1 MQTRQLIPLLLSALI
16 LGACS
21 SSSNSPRAV
30 PAPPATNNNGSPV
43 NAIITARFDPATGV
57 LPLPNN
63 LLLSGS
69 TDLTL
74 NPPVAN
80 PANFGDPFVALSAL
94 DGWGTIT
101 PWSASFSA
109 ALAPSSIVA
118 GQTVRWFEVNRA
130 NSGAVTGV
138 VRELQPNTEFVAV
151 LSSVDPTNR
160 TLVVVPLQPLEELK
174 TYMVVLTNGLTDTAG
189 NDVTPDQTYFLAKRT
204 QPLVDAQGNS
214 TDPLLPSSTARAL
227 EPLRQLTNAQEAS
240 AAAAGVN
247 RAAIVLSWAATTQGA
262 TIPLRALR
270 SVAQPGA
277 TTLVPTGLTIAAAG
291 LPPIADIYIGTLA
304 LPYYLKSPGGAAAN
318 SPQTILSTFWQAAPG
333 AYVPP
338 FNALGLSPTST
349 NVTFANPFPVA
360 TATER
365 VPLLMTLPNAASGQ
379 SRPEAGW
386 PIVIFGHGITRNR
399 CDALAISA
407 TMASVG
413 FAVVSMDHPLHGAN
427 PDVASDACGAFYI
440 GNTPFGAVARERT
453 FDVDLINNATGAP
466 GPDGLRDP
474 SGAHF
479 INLASLLTAR
489 DNLRQAQ
496 ADLSVLTL
504 SIPQMDINAN
514 GIGDF
519 DGSRIFYVGQSLGG
533 IIGTVFMAVEPN
545 VNTGVLNVPGGGIA
559 KLLDGSPTFGPRIRA
574 GLAAAAGLQPG
585 TPDYE
590 SFLLAA
596 QTVIDSADPINYAR
610 SLVLTDRVLLQE
622 VIGDQVVPNTVAG
635 APLSGTEPLIRIM
648 GLTKITATTQNA
660 NGIRGFV
667 RFTAGDHGSLLSPAA
682 SPAATIEMQGQMAS
696 MIVSGGTAVVVTN
709 DSVIQTP

>member
-1 MQTRQLIPLLLSALI
+1 MQTRQLIPLLLSALV
-16 LGACS
+16 LSACS

-30 PAPPATNNNGSPV
+30 PAPPATNNNGTPV
-43 NAIITARFDPATGV
+43 NAIITARFDPSNGV

-74 NPPVAN
+74 NPPVADPTN
-80 PANFGDPFVALSAL
+80 IGDPFVALSAL
-94 DGWGTIT
+94 DGWGLIT

-109 ALAPSSIVA
+109 ALAPATIIP
-118 GQTVRWFEVNRA
+118 GQTVRMFEVNRSNA
-130 NSGAVTGV
+130 GAVTGV
-138 VRELQPNTEFVAV
+138 VRELQPGVDFTAV

-160 TLVVVPLQPLEELK
+160 TLVMVPLQPLEELK
-174 TYMVVLTNGLTDTAG
+174 TYMAVLTDGLTDTAG

-204 QPLVDAQGNS
+204 APLVDAAGNS
-214 TDPLLPSSTARAL
+214 TDPLLPTATARAL

-247 RAAIVLSWAATTQGA
+247 RDDIVLSWAATTQGA

-270 SVAQPGA
+270 STVQPA
-277 TTLVPTGLTIAAAG
+277 TTRLAPTGLTTAAAG
-291 LPPIADIYIGTLA
+291 LPPIADIYIGTID
-304 LPYYLKSPGGAAAN
+304 LPYYLAAPGGAAELP
-318 SPQTILSTFWQAAPG
+318 PQTILGTFWQAAPG

-338 FNALGLSPTST
+338 FNSLGLSPTST
-349 NVTFANPFPVA
+349 NVTFANPLPVA
-360 TATER
+360 KGTETA
-365 VPLLMTLPNAASGQ
+365 PLIMTVPNAASGRT
-379 SRPEAGW
+379 RPEAGW
-386 PIVIFGHGITRNR
+386 PVVIFGHGITRNR
-399 CDALAISA
+399 CDSLAISA
-407 TMASVG
+407 TMAAQG
-413 FAVVSMDHPLHGAN
+413 FAVVAMDHPLHGAN
-427 PDVASDACGAFYI
+427 PDVPSDACGAFYVE
-440 GNTPFGAVARERT
+440 GTPFAPIARERT

-504 SIPQMDINAN
+504 SVPSMDLNAN

-519 DGSRIFYVGQSLGG
+519 DGSRIYYVGQSLGG
-533 IIGTVFMAVEPN
+533 IIGTVFMTVEPN
-545 VNTGVLNVPGGGIA
+545 VSTGVLNVPGGGIA

-585 TPDYE
+585 TPDFE

-622 VIGDQVVPNTVAG
+622 VLGDQVVPNRVTG
-635 APLSGTEPLIRIM
+635 APLSGTEPLIAIM
-648 GLTKITATTQNA
+648 GLNKITGTALDA

-667 RFTAGDHGSLLSPAA
+667 RFTEGDHGSLLSPAA
-682 SPAATIEMQGQMAS
+682 SAATTFEMQGQMAS
-696 MIVSGGTAVVVTN
+696 MLVSGGTSVLVSNDAV
-709 DSVIQTP
+709 IETP

>member
-30 PAPPATNNNGSPV
+30 PAPPATNTNGSPV
-43 NAIITARFDPATGV
+43 TAIITARFDPATGV

-63 LLLSGS
+63 LLFSGS

-80 PANFGDPFVALSAL
+80 PNNFGDPSVALSAL

-109 ALAPSSIVA
+109 ALNPATIIP
-118 GQTVRWFEVNRA
+118 GQTVRWFEVNRSNA
-130 NSGAVTGV
+130 GAVTGV
-138 VRELQPNTEFVAV
+138 IRELTPGVEYVAV

-160 TLVVVPLQPLEELK
+160 TLVLVPLQPLEELK
-174 TYMVVLTNGLTDTAG
+174 TYMVVLTNGLRDTAG

-204 QPLVDAQGNS
+204 APLVDAAGNS
-214 TDPLLPSSTARAL
+214 TDPLLPTATARAL

-247 RAAIVLSWAATTQGA
+247 RASIVLSWAATTQGV

-277 TTLVPTGLTIAAAG
+277 TTVVPTGLTIAAAG
-291 LPPIADIYIGTLA
+291 LPPIADIFIGTIA
-304 LPYYLKSPGGAAAN
+304 LPYYLTAPGGPN
-318 SPQTILSTFWQAAPG
+318 QLPPQTVLSTFWRANPG

-349 NVTFANPFPVA
+349 NVTFANPIPA
-360 TATER
+360 RTSTER
-365 VPLLMTLPNAASGQ
+365 VPLLMTVPNAASGQ
-379 SRPEAGW
+379 ARPAAGW
-386 PIVIFGHGITRNR
+386 PVVIFGHGITRNR

-413 FAVVSMDHPLHGAN
+413 FAVIAMDHPLHGAN

-479 INLASLLTAR
+479 INLASLLTSR

-504 SIPQMDINAN
+504 SIPGIDLNGN
-514 GIGDF
+514 GIGDL
-519 DGSRIFYVGQSLGG
+519 DGSRIFFVGQSLGA
-533 IIGTVFMAVEPN
+533 IIGTVFMTVEPN
-545 VNTGVLNVPGGGIA
+545 VSTGVLNVPGGGLA
-559 KLLDGSPTFGPRIRA
+559 KMLDGSPTFGPRIRA

-585 TPDYE
+585 TPAYE
-590 SFLLAA
+590 QFMLVA
-596 QTVIDSADPINYAR
+596 QTVLDSADPINYAR
-610 SLVLTDRVLLQE
+610 SFVLTNRVLLQE

-648 GLTKITATTQNA
+648 GLTKIIATTQNP

-667 RFTAGDHGSLLSPAA
+667 RFIEGDHGSLLSPAA
-682 SPAATIEMQGQMAS
+682 SLAATIEMQGQMAS
-696 MIVSGGTAVVVTN
+696 MIASGGTTVVVAN
-709 DSVIQTP
+709 ESVIQTP

>member
-1 MQTRQLIPLLLSALI
+1 MQTRQLIPLLLSALV
-16 LGACS
+16 LSACS

-30 PAPPATNNNGSPV
+30 PAPPATNNNNTPV
-43 NAIITARFDPATGV
+43 TAVITARFDPTNGV

-80 PANFGDPFVALSAL
+80 PNNFGDPFVALSAL
-94 DGWGTIT
+94 DGWGLIT

-109 ALAPSSIVA
+109 ALAPASIRP
-118 GQTVRWFEVNRA
+118 GQTVRMFEVSRSNA
-130 NSGAVTGV
+130 GAVTGV
-138 VRELQPNTEFVAV
+138 IRELQAGTDFTAV

-160 TLVVVPLQPLEELK
+160 SLVIVPLRPLEELK
-174 TYMVVLTNGLTDTAG
+174 TYMAVLTDGLTDTAG

-204 QPLVDAQGNS
+204 APLVDAAGNS
-214 TDPLLPSSTARAL
+214 TDPLLPTSTARAL
-227 EPLRQLTNAQEAS
+227 EPLRQLTNAQEA
-240 AAAAGVN
+240 AAASQGIA
-247 RAAIVLSWAATTQGA
+247 RADIVLSWAATTQGA
-262 TIPLRALR
+262 TIPLRAVR
-270 SVAQPGA
+270 SVATAAPTQ
-277 TTLVPTGLTIAAAG
+277 LVPTGLNISVAG
-291 LPPIADIYIGTLA
+291 LPPIADIFIGTIA
-304 LPYYLKSPGGAAAN
+304 LPYYLDAPGGP
-318 SPQTILSTFWQAAPG
+318 SSLPPQTILGTFWRAAPG

-349 NVTFANPFPVA
+349 NVTFANPLPVA
-360 TATER
+360 ASTQI
-365 VPLLMTLPNAASGQ
+365 VPLLMTVPNAASGRT
-379 SRPEAGW
+379 RPDAGW
-386 PIVIFGHGITRNR
+386 PVVVFGHGITRNR

-407 TMASVG
+407 TMAAQG

-427 PDVASDACGAFYI
+427 PDVPSDACAAFYVE
-440 GNTPFGAVARERT
+440 GTPFAPIASERT
-453 FDVDLINNATGAP
+453 FDVDLISNTTGAP

-496 ADLSVLTL
+496 ADLSILTL
-504 SIPQMDINAN
+504 SVPGMDINAN

-519 DGSRIFYVGQSLGG
+519 DGSRIYYVGQSLGG
-533 IIGTVFMAVEPN
+533 IIGTVFMTVEPN

-585 TPDYE
+585 TPDFE

-596 QTVIDSADPINYAR
+596 QTVVDSADPINYAR

-622 VIGDQVVPNTVAG
+622 VIGDQVVPNRVAG
-635 APLSGTEPLIRIM
+635 APLSGTEPLIATM
-648 GLTKITATTQNA
+648 GLTKIASTTLDQ

-667 RFTAGDHGSLLSPAA
+667 RFTAGDHGTLLSPAA
-682 SPAATIEMQGQMAS
+682 SPAATFEMQGQMAS
-696 MIVSGGTAVVVTN
+696 MLVSGGTSVLVSDT
-709 DSVIQTP
+709 SVIETP